1 MDRRAITFIL
11 LSSVVLL
18 SWIALEPILNP
29 PQAPPNRLAQENG
42 DGDPSGTD
50 EGSEGDSTSTDGEV
64 TEPSSGD
71 GTGDNA
77 GPETPEEPPFVAAPE
92 LVGLGSLSSDS
103 PYRMLVTLD
112 SRGGSVRR
120 IELSDRKPDGQF
132 RFKHVDDRAGYL
144 GNLEVETELTSSG
157 AIVRFVG
164 SGTPAAQ
171 AAASD
176 GTVGIRPG
184 DLIVEL
190 AGEPVLDAGDYF
202 AKLGRT
208 KPGDKLEIKVQRDGS
223 PLTLTAELLARPM
236 EVIQPF
242 PQETSDPDLWNPP
255 SFTTVVGGIVNGLF
269 TAPTVDL
276 TTADWAVG
284 EPGDASDAPAD
295 EDLVTFHYVLTD
307 KELAGT
313 RLQGPITL
321 IKRFRIARRAQVSEP
336 TRLPEFDRSYHLEM
350 QFEIRNQT
358 TEVQRLAVQFGGPT
372 GLPEEGW
379 WYLNK
384 IHGRSTAIFYTAGS
398 RDVVGSSRGLG
409 FRFLGG
415 PEIVANAL
423 QEDGSRL
430 EIFPQTY
437 DTDDRTV
444 EFAAVDT
451 QYFNVAMIPEVAEG
465 QPPFTCFSG
474 SVDVTQD
481 PSDIDRKQRRRTDVS
496 FRLQTMPLEVEPY
509 DAAAGGDGQTYD
521 FTIFTGPKFP
531 ELLEQYNLNEV
542 VSYGWFALF
551 SKPLVWTLHFFYMI
565 VGNYGIAIIML
576 TVVVRAAMI
585 PVSRR
590 AAMNAQMMQHLQPEM
605 KKIAELYKNDM
616 EKRAKAQQE
625 LFRKYNYNPMGG
637 CLLMF
642 IQLPIFL
649 GLYRGLSVDVELRDQ
664 SLLPGLSWCSNLAG
678 PDRLFEW
685 GNWAPFLTSETG
697 WLGPYFNVLPIITIV
712 LFLIQQKMF
721 MPPAVDEQQKATQKM
736 MTFMMVFMGLMFFKV
751 PSGLCIY
758 FITSSLWGIVERKVL
773 PKPSIDGRIASIET
787 TEVDADEAAR
797 DKSAGQARIEEERR
811 RRQKRRDPKKK

>member
-208 KPGDKLEIKVQRDGS
+208 KPGDQLEIKVQRDGS

-236 EVIQPF
+236 EVIQPL
-242 PQETSDPDLWNPP
+242 PQETSDPDL
-255 SFTTVVGGIVNGLF
+255 GILRRSPRSSVASSMACSR
-269 TAPTVDL
+269 APTVDL

-284 EPGDASDAPAD
+284 EPGDASTLSAD

-321 IKRFRIARRAQVSEP
+321 IKRFRIARRAQVSS
-336 TRLPEFDRSYHLEM
+336 RLDYRSSDRSYHLEM
-350 QFEIRNQT
+350 QFGDSQPNHRGAAP
-358 TEVQRLAVQFGGPT
+358 AVQFGGPP
-372 GLPEEGW
+372 GCLRKDA
-379 WYLNK
+379 YLNK

-398 RDVVGSSRGLG
+398 RDVVGSSRGL
-409 FRFLGG
+409 RIPIPWGG
-415 PEIVANAL
+415 PEIGRQRAPGGRQPVRDFPANL
-423 QEDGSRL
+423 
-430 EIFPQTY
+430 
-437 DTDDRTV
+437 
-444 EFAAVDT
+444 
-451 QYFNVAMIPEVAEG
+451 
-465 QPPFTCFSG
+465 
-474 SVDVTQD
+474 
-481 PSDIDRKQRRRTDVS
+481 
-496 FRLQTMPLEVEPY
+496 
-509 DAAAGGDGQTYD
+509 
-521 FTIFTGPKFP
+521 
-531 ELLEQYNLNEV
+531 
-542 VSYGWFALF
+542 
-551 SKPLVWTLHFFYMI
+551 
-565 VGNYGIAIIML
+565 
-576 TVVVRAAMI
+576 
-585 PVSRR
+585 
-590 AAMNAQMMQHLQPEM
+590 
-605 KKIAELYKNDM
+605 
-616 EKRAKAQQE
+616 
-625 LFRKYNYNPMGG
+625 
-637 CLLMF
+637 
-642 IQLPIFL
+642 
-649 GLYRGLSVDVELRDQ
+649 
-664 SLLPGLSWCSNLAG
+664 
-678 PDRLFEW
+678 
-685 GNWAPFLTSETG
+685 
-697 WLGPYFNVLPIITIV
+697 
-712 LFLIQQKMF
+712 
-721 MPPAVDEQQKATQKM
+721 
-736 MTFMMVFMGLMFFKV
+736 
-751 PSGLCIY
+751 
-758 FITSSLWGIVERKVL
+758 
-773 PKPSIDGRIASIET
+773 
-787 TEVDADEAAR
+787 
-797 DKSAGQARIEEERR
+797 
-811 RRQKRRDPKKK
+811 